1 MQILYNHICDR
12 FYIHIIAEYRLCNSH
27 KHRLVYSTNNKKF
40 KHNFK
45 AAEILNRS
53 NENQCKPKENERNAK
68 DKSGTNPPEVID
80 IVAIYVT

>member
-1 MQILYNHICDR
+1 MCWHKQI
-12 FYIHIIAEYRLCNSH
+12 
-27 KHRLVYSTNNKKF
+27 KQF

-68 DKSGTNPPEVID
+68 DKSGTKPPEVIN
-80 IVAIYVT
+80 IAATCYTISM